1 MQITEELIRQLVAE
15 VVDRIESLKQA
26 QIPPA
31 SKGEIFAGKVL
42 TGTDIEQYFR
52 RKILTLH
59 IKPKT
64 LLTPL
69 ATERARDLGVI
80 LIMDR

>member
-15 VVDRIESLKQA
+15 VVDKIESLNSTSVSV
-26 QIPPA
+26 PV
-31 SKGEIFAGKVL
+31 KGEIFPGKVL

-59 IKPKT
+59 IRPKT